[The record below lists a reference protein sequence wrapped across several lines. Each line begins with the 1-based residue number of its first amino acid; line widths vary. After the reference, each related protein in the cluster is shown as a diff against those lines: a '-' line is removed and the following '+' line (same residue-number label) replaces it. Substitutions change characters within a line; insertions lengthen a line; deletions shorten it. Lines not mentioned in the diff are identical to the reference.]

1 MQISAFQA
9 YPGIAPSQGTL
20 ADSANAVGNA
30 ADDASA
36 SVLSVSEGG
45 QRPGTD
51 SSAGGSPDDSR
62 YSSTA
67 VPPTPDAANA
77 VGKQN
82 PDLQRQQQAE
92 KKAVQAAE
100 QAQLIAEQEQIEQLA
115 ERDREVRAHE
125 QAHAAVGGQYAGS
138 PVYDY
143 TRGPN
148 GRNYASSGHVKI
160 DVSVIPGDPEA
171 TLQKAQTVRRAA
183 LAPAE
188 PSSADRSVAAK
199 ASQMA
204 VEARAEIARSR
215 GQSGEDDKSE
225 EGDATSG
232 VDGAGATDADRAGRS
247 ERAEENLPDSRYQQR
262 PTDLGSLLDTTV

>member
-9 YPGIAPSQGTL
+9 YPGIAPIQGQTADPALAPGGPANGGATPLPGVTQAQSGAGAGASSQ
-20 ADSANAVGNA
+20 
-30 ADDASA
+30 
-36 SVLSVSEGG
+36 
-45 QRPGTD
+45 
-51 SSAGGSPDDSR
+51 GSPDDSKPR
-62 YSSTA
+62 SFETGRGESVSTPNGELDEEA
-67 VPPTPDAANA
+67 
-77 VGKQN
+77 
-82 PDLQRQQQAE
+82 LAE
-92 KKAVQAAE
+92 KKALETAE
-100 QAQLIAEQEQIEQLA
+100 QAQLVAEQKQIEQLA

-160 DVSVIPGDPEA
+160 DVSAIPGDPEA

-188 PSSADRSVAAK
+188 PSSADRSVAAR

-204 VEARAEIARSR
+204 VEARAEIARNR
-215 GQSGEDDKSE
+215 GPAGDEEQSTGPAVTASIVGSEDRETESAAVIDN
-225 EGDATSG
+225 
-232 VDGAGATDADRAGRS
+232 AGLRGNS
-247 ERAEENLPDSRYQQR
+247 PYR
-262 PTDLGSLLDTTV
+262 PSSNDPGSLLDTTV

>member
-1 MQISAFQA
+1 MQISPFQA
-9 YPGIAPSQGTL
+9 YPGIASTQTAT
-20 ADSANAVGNA
+20 ADSAFAVGESADGDSAPGSNA
-30 ADDASA
+30 LALGSGAAS
-36 SVLSVSEGG
+36 G
-45 QRPGTD
+45 
-51 SSAGGSPDDSR
+51 SSTGGSGQGSQRSPSFLSPVNDT
-62 YSSTA
+62 SSSQGSEL
-67 VPPTPDAANA
+67 D
-77 VGKQN
+77 GQK
-82 PDLQRQQQAE
+82 QAE
-92 KKAVQAAE
+92 RKAQEAVE
-100 QAQLIAEQEQIEQLA
+100 QAQLVADQQQIEQLA

-160 DVSVIPGDPEA
+160 DVSAIPGDPEA

-204 VEARAEIARSR
+204 VEARSEIARNSGPAGDEDSGNVSVSVKSSSDSDGGSTDVANR
-215 GQSGEDDKSE
+215 GS
-225 EGDATSG
+225 GDAEPRPNF
-232 VDGAGATDADRAGRS
+232 D
-247 ERAEENLPDSRYQQR
+247 YQQR
-262 PTDLGSLLDTTV
+262 SFELGSLLDTTV

>member
-9 YPGIAPSQGTL
+9 YPGIAPTQGLTADPAVAPGGPANGGATPTPGVSQAQSGAGT
-20 ADSANAVGNA
+20 G
-30 ADDASA
+30 AST
-36 SVLSVSEGG
+36 
-45 QRPGTD
+45 QD
-51 SSAGGSPDDSR
+51 SPDDSKPR
-62 YSSTA
+62 PLEAGRGESVSTPNGELDEQA
-67 VPPTPDAANA
+67 
-77 VGKQN
+77 
-82 PDLQRQQQAE
+82 LAE
-92 KKAVQAAE
+92 KKALAAAE
-100 QAQLIAEQEQIEQLA
+100 QAQLVAEQKQIEQLA

-160 DVSVIPGDPEA
+160 DVSAIPGDPEA

-188 PSSADRSVAAK
+188 PSSADRSVAAR

-204 VEARAEIARSR
+204 VEARAEIARNR
-215 GQSGEDDKSE
+215 GRASDEEQSTGPAVTAGVVDSDNREA
-225 EGDATSG
+225 DA
-232 VDGAGATDADRAGRS
+232 AGAIDDVGIRGNS
-247 ERAEENLPDSRYQQR
+247 PYR
-262 PTDLGSLLDTTV
+262 PSSNDPGSLLDTTV